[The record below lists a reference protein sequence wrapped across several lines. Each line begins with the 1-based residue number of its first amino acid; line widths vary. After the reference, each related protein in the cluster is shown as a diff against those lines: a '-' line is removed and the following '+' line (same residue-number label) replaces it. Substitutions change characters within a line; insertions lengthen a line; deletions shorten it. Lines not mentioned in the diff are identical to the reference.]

1 MSRKLLPV
9 RSQLKKHW
17 KRYEICSKLTLKT
30 SERRNWRRHG
40 VFSINF
46 EHISRFFSS
55 VYVVNFEYVNVYWV
69 NAVLNVFK
77 VNNQPTVSRKCVVS
91 STLILCL
98 FNFEHVLE
106 RNVAQ
111 VIYTKTHMTKKQ
123 RKESNQ
129 KLTLFNPLNASV
141 ALI

>member
-1 MSRKLLPV
+1 M
-9 RSQLKKHW
+9 
-17 KRYEICSKLTLKT
+17 
-30 SERRNWRRHG
+30 
-40 VFSINF
+40 
-46 EHISRFFSS
+46 
-55 VYVVNFEYVNVYWV
+55 

-77 VNNQPTVSRKCVVS
+77 VNNQPTVNRKCVVS

-129 KLTLFNPLNASV
+129 KLTLFNPLNACI